1 MLSYTERSSCP
12 HLINRAWLWQIIGNQ
27 ADLVFCRVDLGYKW
41 ACRWAIGGP
50 HMRKQIRYVEGCHL
64 TLRWAALQG
73 LWLSLV
79 VAAFCSTW
87 IFVLNECELY
97 WERLL
102 SEIVG
107 DRLISLY
114 THTHTVYK
122 YGLLLPSD
130 QILTITVVR
139 ETVPATVS
147 FSSTEGRGMKRNVCA
162 PHSCAKSFG
171 NLLHSI
177 K

>member
-102 SEIVG
+102 SETVG

-114 THTHTVYK
+114 THTH
-122 YGLLLPSD
+122 SI
-130 QILTITVVR
+130 QIWFA
-139 ETVPATVS
+139 PAKWPNLNNYCCQGNCACHCLFFQHRGQRDEKKRVC
-147 FSSTEGRGMKRNVCA
+147 SS
-162 PHSCAKSFG
+162 
-171 NLLHSI
+171 
-177 K
+177 